1 MYLNRKQIRW
11 RFIFNI
17 QSKGRVTDLKYFR
30 ELQGVPSPATQTWLK
45 EQCVDHSQAAE
56 GSVRLWYDERGC
68 TDRGCA

>member
-30 ELQGVPSPATQTWLK
+30 ELQGVPSPATQNWLG

>member
-30 ELQGVPSPATQTWLK
+30 ELQGVPSADTQNWLE

-56 GSVRLWYDERGC
+56 GSVRLWYDELGC